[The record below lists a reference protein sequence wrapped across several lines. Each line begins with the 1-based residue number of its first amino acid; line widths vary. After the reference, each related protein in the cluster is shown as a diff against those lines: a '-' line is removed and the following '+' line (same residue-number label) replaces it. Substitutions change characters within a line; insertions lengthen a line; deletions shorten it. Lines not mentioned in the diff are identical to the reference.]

1 MGRIKSNSYS
11 KDMSSPFK
19 LLFSLLVI
27 YGLMSYFVYS
37 LIHMKFVKPL
47 GFDAPLD
54 RFSEARAIQHIKV
67 LSHDIPGRQEGQPGL
82 RQAADYI
89 KSELHLLQDRAGP
102 DIRIEIEETLINGSF
117 NMMFLGRSISL
128 AYRNHTNILMRISSA
143 VSQEDDPA
151 VLLNGHFD
159 SPPGSPG
166 AADCGS
172 CVASMLEVARLIV
185 DSGWVPKQP
194 IIFLFNGAEELFM
207 VGSHGFMKTH
217 TWTKTIGAFINLEA
231 SGTGG
236 PDFVCQSGPGSWPSL
251 VYAQSAVYPMG
262 SSANQDVF
270 GFAPGDTDYRIFAND
285 HGNIP
290 GLDIIYLIG
299 GYYYHT
305 STDTVERLLPGSIQ
319 ARGENVIRVVKAFTL
334 STKMRNAFERESL
347 LVNDG
352 LENENER
359 PIFFDYMS
367 WFLIY
372 YTRRQALV
380 LHSIPFV
387 VFVLVPFFLRL
398 SHLGFWC
405 SIATFGDFLIGLLF
419 HVTGILLAI
428 LVPIIFSI
436 VRLLFSS
443 HSMNWFGNPYLA
455 YMMFVPPSVVGLL
468 IPRLVWRSFPLCQD
482 PSQVKSTLEELA
494 GEAKFWGAFGQYAL
508 MTLGYLVAELG
519 GGFLYFFFCV
529 FMLLAWFSFSLS
541 IKSFGRHSLRS
552 AACYIIPLLPCILYV
567 VYFGGVLIQ
576 FLIEKM
582 GMMGSL
588 PPPYG
593 YFIPDVIVAAI
604 IGAVTSLSVGPLVP
618 LIGNWLAR
626 SSIIQFLLHISVV
639 TLALSSQLFPYSKDA
654 PKRVIFQH
662 TIQTDVGRIVDSTF
676 DISVLDS
683 NSLVFLFK
691 HAPEVAS
698 ELEIGQ
704 DFSLET
710 ADLSPRERW
719 MAIYPLSSL
728 FSRSIKVPAKS
739 DAILSKYRYL
749 PHLSSYKPPMILGVG
764 SRRVYLEFSLG
775 SLEEV
780 WVAVFNITGP
790 LSSWSFAENLL
801 PAPEVIGGGPPSYI
815 CRLSGAGQEN
825 WTFWLEANSS
835 ADLLIEVGVVDQYL
849 VDQAAKIKG
858 LFPDWVDVIAFSSYL
873 SSYIF

>member
-1 MGRIKSNSYS
+1 MGRKSDGNNSGG
-11 KDMSSPFK
+11 MSSAFN
-19 LLFSLLVI
+19 LLFSLLII

-37 LIHMKFVKPL
+37 LVHMKFVKPL
-47 GFDAPLD
+47 PLDAPLH
-54 RFSEARAIQHIKV
+54 RFSEARAIQHIRV
-67 LSHDIPGRQEGQPGL
+67 LAHDIPARQEGQPGL

-89 KSELHLLQDRAGP
+89 KSQLHLLQDRAGP
-102 DIRIEIEETLINGSF
+102 DFRIEIEETSINGSF

-128 AYRNHTNILMRISSA
+128 AYRNHTNVLMRISSA

-159 SPPGSPG
+159 SPPSSPG

-185 DSGWVPKQP
+185 DSGWVPNRP

-217 TWTKTIGAFINLEA
+217 KWTKTIGAFINLEA
-231 SGTGG
+231 SGNGG

-251 VYAQSAVYPMG
+251 VYAQSALYPMG

-270 GFAPGDTDYRIFAND
+270 GIVPGDTDYRIFAND

-305 STDTVERLLPGSIQ
+305 TTDTVERLLPGSIQ
-319 ARGENVIRVVKAFTL
+319 ARGENVIRVVKAFTM
-334 STKMRNAFERESL
+334 STKMRNAYDRESH
-347 LVNDG
+347 LVDEG
-352 LENENER
+352 IEHER

-372 YTRRQALV
+372 YTRRQAMV
-380 LHSIPFV
+380 LHSIPIA
-387 VFVLVPFFLRL
+387 VFILVPFFLRL

-405 SIATFGDFLIGLLF
+405 SIAMFGDFIIGLIF
-419 HVTGILLAI
+419 HVTGIILAI

-436 VRLLFSS
+436 VRLLFVSY
-443 HSMNWFGNPYLA
+443 SMNWFGNPYLA
-455 YMMFVPPSVVGLL
+455 YMMFVPPSIVGLL
-468 IPRLVWRSFPLCQD
+468 IPRFVWRSFPLCQD
-482 PSQVKSTLEELA
+482 PSKVNSSAEELA
-494 GEAKFWGAFGQYAL
+494 GEARFWGAFGQYAL
-508 MTLGYLVAELG
+508 MTLGYLVAGLG
-519 GGFLYFFFCV
+519 GGFLYFFFSA

-552 AACYIIPLLPCILYV
+552 AACYIVPLLPCILYV

-593 YFIPDVIVAAI
+593 YFIPDVIVAAV

-618 LIGNWLAR
+618 VIGNWLAR
-626 SSIIQFLLHISVV
+626 SSIMQFLLHITVV

-654 PKRVIFQH
+654 PKRLVLQH
-662 TIQTDVGRIVDSTF
+662 TIQTDAGQIIDSTF

-691 HAPEVAS
+691 HAPGIAS
-698 ELEIGQ
+698 ELEIGP

-710 ADLSPRERW
+710 ADLSSRERW
-719 MAIYPLSSL
+719 MMDWEGQKLAEQLMQTML
-728 FSRSIKVPAKS
+728 MAFALVAFVTG
-739 DAILSKYRYL
+739 YL
-749 PHLSSYKPPMILGVG
+749 
-764 SRRVYLEFSLG
+764 LG
-775 SLEEV
+775 SFETV
-780 WVAVFNITGP
+780 
-790 LSSWSFAENLL
+790 
-801 PAPEVIGGGPPSYI
+801 
-815 CRLSGAGQEN
+815 
-825 WTFWLEANSS
+825 
-835 ADLLIEVGVVDQYL
+835 LLIYAAGL
-849 VDQAAKIKG
+849 VFTS
-858 LFPDWVDVIAFSSYL
+858 LVTLPDWPFYNRHPVKWLDPSEAEIHPKPQFDSTSAKRKASNK
-873 SSYIF
+873 

>member
-1 MGRIKSNSYS
+1 MGGRKSNNYVVGDTWSA
-11 KDMSSPFK
+11 FK
-19 LLFSLLVI
+19 LLISLLII

-47 GFDAPLD
+47 GLDAPPQ

-67 LSHDIPGRQEGQPGL
+67 LSQDIHSRQEGQPGL

-89 KSELHLLQDRAGP
+89 TSQLHLLQDRASP

-185 DSGWVPKQP
+185 DSGWVPMQP
-194 IIFLFNGAEELFM
+194 IIFLFNGGEELFM

-217 TWTKTIGAFINLEA
+217 KWTKTIGAFINLEA

-251 VYAQSAVYPMG
+251 VYAQSALYPMG

-270 GFAPGDTDYRIFAND
+270 GIVPGDTDYRIFAND

-290 GLDIIYLIG
+290 GLDIIFLIG

-305 STDTVERLLPGSIQ
+305 SGDTVERLLPGSIQ
-319 ARGENVIRVVKAFTL
+319 ARGENVIRIVKAFTL
-334 STKMRNAFERESL
+334 STKMRNAYVRESL
-347 LVNDG
+347 IVNDG
-352 LENENER
+352 LEHER

-367 WFLIY
+367 WFLIF
-372 YTRRQALV
+372 YTRRQAMV
-380 LHSIPFV
+380 LHSIPIL

-405 SIATFGDFLIGLLF
+405 SIATFCDFLIGVLF
-419 HVTGILLAI
+419 HVTGIILAI
-428 LVPIIFSI
+428 LVPVIFSI
-436 VRLLFSS
+436 VRLLFCS

-455 YMMFVPPSVVGLL
+455 YLMFVPPSIVGLL
-468 IPRLVWRSFPLCQD
+468 IPRFVWRSFPLCQD
-482 PSQVKSTLEELA
+482 PGRVKSSIEELA
-494 GEAKFWGAFGQYAL
+494 GEARFWGAFGQYAL
-508 MTLGYLVAELG
+508 MTMGYLVAGLG
-519 GGFLYFFFCV
+519 GGFLYFFFSA
-529 FMLLAWFSFSLS
+529 FMLLAWCSFSLS

-552 AACYIIPLLPCILYV
+552 AACYIIPILPCILYV

-618 LIGNWLAR
+618 VIGNWLAR
-626 SSIIQFLLHISVV
+626 SSILQFLLHISVV

-662 TIQTDVGRIVDSTF
+662 TIQTDAGRIVDSTF

-691 HAPEVAS
+691 HAPDIAS
-698 ELEIGQ
+698 ELEIEP

-710 ADLSPRERW
+710 SDHSRRERW

-728 FSRSIKVPAKS
+728 FSRSLKFPAKS
-739 DAILSKYRYL
+739 DAILNKYGYL
-749 PHLSSYKPPMILGVG
+749 PHLSSYKPPMISDVG

-780 WVAVFNITGP
+780 WVAVLNITGP
-790 LSSWSFAENLL
+790 LSSWSFAENIL

-835 ADLLIEVGVVDQYL
+835 ADLVIEVGVVDQYL
-849 VDQAAKIKG
+849 IYEAAKLKG
-858 LFPDWVDVIAFSSYL
+858 LFPDWVDVVAYSSYL

>member
-1 MGRIKSNSYS
+1 
-11 KDMSSPFK
+11 
-19 LLFSLLVI
+19 
-27 YGLMSYFVYS
+27 
-37 LIHMKFVKPL
+37 MKFVKPL
-47 GFDAPLD
+47 GFDAPVD

-67 LSHDIPGRQEGQPGL
+67 LSQDIPGRQEGQPGL

-89 KSELHLLQDRAGP
+89 KSQLHLLQDRAGP
-102 DIRIEIEETLINGSF
+102 DIRIEIEETMINGSF

-143 VSQEDDPA
+143 VSEEDDPA

-172 CVASMLEVARLIV
+172 CVASLLEVARLVV
-185 DSGWVPKQP
+185 DSGWVPMKP

-217 TWTKTIGAFINLEA
+217 RWTKTIGAFINLEA
-231 SGTGG
+231 SGNGG

-251 VYAQSAVYPMG
+251 VYAQSALFPMG

-270 GFAPGDTDYRIFAND
+270 GIVPGDTDYRIFAND

-319 ARGENVIRVVKAFTL
+319 ARGENVIRVVKAFTM
-334 STKMRNAFERESL
+334 STKIRNAYERESL
-347 LVNDG
+347 PVNDG
-352 LENENER
+352 LDNER

-372 YTRRQALV
+372 YTRRQAMV
-380 LHSIPFV
+380 LHSIPVV
-387 VFVLVPFFLRL
+387 VFILVPFLLRL

-405 SIATFGDFLIGLLF
+405 SIATFCDFIIGLLF

-455 YMMFVPPSVVGLL
+455 YMMFIPPSVVGLL
-468 IPRLVWRSFPLCQD
+468 IPRFVWRSFPLYQD
-482 PSQVKSTLEELA
+482 PSRVKSSVEELA
-494 GEAKFWGAFGQYAL
+494 GEARFWGAFGQYAL
-508 MTLGYLVAELG
+508 MTLGYLVAGLG
-519 GGFLYFFFCV
+519 GGFLYFFFSA
-529 FMLLAWFSFSLS
+529 FMLLAWFCFSLS

-593 YFIPDVIVAAI
+593 YFVPDVIVAAI
-604 IGAVTSLSVGPLVP
+604 IGAVTSLSLGPLVP
-618 LIGNWLAR
+618 LIGNC
-626 SSIIQFLLHISVV
+626 
-639 TLALSSQLFPYSKDA
+639 KDA

-662 TIQTDVGRIVDSTF
+662 TIQTDVGRIVDSAF

-683 NSLVFLFK
+683 NSLIFLFK
-691 HAPEVAS
+691 HAPEIAS
-698 ELEIGQ
+698 ELEIGP

-710 ADLSPRERW
+710 ADLSRRERW

-749 PHLSSYKPPMILGVG
+749 PHLSSYKPPMISDVG

-780 WVAVFNITGP
+780 WVAVLNITGP
-790 LSSWSFAENLL
+790 LSSWSFAENVL

-815 CRLSGAGQEN
+815 CRLSGAGQKN

-835 ADLLIEVGVVDQYL
+835 AHLVIEVGVVDQYL

-873 SSYIF
+873 SNYVF

>member
-1 MGRIKSNSYS
+1 MGRKSDGNNSGG
-11 KDMSSPFK
+11 MSSAFN
-19 LLFSLLVI
+19 LLFSLLII

-37 LIHMKFVKPL
+37 LVHMKFVKPL
-47 GFDAPLD
+47 PLDAPLH
-54 RFSEARAIQHIKV
+54 RFSEARAIQHIRV
-67 LSHDIPGRQEGQPGL
+67 LAHDIPARQEGQPGL

-89 KSELHLLQDRAGP
+89 KSQLHLLQDRAGP
-102 DIRIEIEETLINGSF
+102 DFRIEIEETSINGSF

-128 AYRNHTNILMRISSA
+128 AYRNHTNVLMRISSA

-159 SPPGSPG
+159 SPPSSPG

-185 DSGWVPKQP
+185 DSGWVPNRP

-217 TWTKTIGAFINLEA
+217 KWTKTIGAFINLEA
-231 SGTGG
+231 SGNGG

-251 VYAQSAVYPMG
+251 VYAQSALYPMG

-270 GFAPGDTDYRIFAND
+270 GIVPGDTDYRIFAND

-305 STDTVERLLPGSIQ
+305 TTDTVERLLPGSIQ
-319 ARGENVIRVVKAFTL
+319 ARGENVIRVVKAFTM
-334 STKMRNAFERESL
+334 STKMRNAYDRESH
-347 LVNDG
+347 LVDEG
-352 LENENER
+352 IEHER

-372 YTRRQALV
+372 YTRRQAMV
-380 LHSIPFV
+380 LHSIPIA
-387 VFVLVPFFLRL
+387 VFILVPFFLRL

-405 SIATFGDFLIGLLF
+405 SIAMFGDFIIGLIF
-419 HVTGILLAI
+419 HVTGIILAI

-436 VRLLFSS
+436 VRLLFVSY
-443 HSMNWFGNPYLA
+443 SMNWFGNPYLA
-455 YMMFVPPSVVGLL
+455 YMMFVPPSIVGLL
-468 IPRLVWRSFPLCQD
+468 IPRFVWRSFPLCQD
-482 PSQVKSTLEELA
+482 PSKVNSSAEVNYILA
-494 GEAKFWGAFGQYAL
+494 
-508 MTLGYLVAELG
+508 
-519 GGFLYFFFCV
+519 
-529 FMLLAWFSFSLS
+529 
-541 IKSFGRHSLRS
+541 
-552 AACYIIPLLPCILYV
+552 
-567 VYFGGVLIQ
+567 
-576 FLIEKM
+576 
-582 GMMGSL
+582 
-588 PPPYG
+588 G
-593 YFIPDVIVAAI
+593 YFIPDVIVAAV

-618 LIGNWLAR
+618 VIGNWLAR
-626 SSIIQFLLHISVV
+626 SSIMQFLLHITVV

-654 PKRVIFQH
+654 PKRLVLQH
-662 TIQTDVGRIVDSTF
+662 TIQTDAGQIIDSTF

-691 HAPEVAS
+691 HAPGIAS
-698 ELEIGQ
+698 ELEIGP

-710 ADLSPRERW
+710 ADLSSRERW

-728 FSRSIKVPAKS
+728 FSRGIKVPAKS
-739 DAILSKYRYL
+739 DAILKKYRYL
-749 PHLSSYKPPMILGVG
+749 PHLSSYKPPMISDVG

-780 WVAVFNITGP
+780 WVAVLNITGP
-790 LSSWSFAENLL
+790 LSSWSFAENIL

-835 ADLLIEVGVVDQYL
+835 ANLVIQVGVVDQYL
-849 VDQAAKIKG
+849 VDEAAKIKS
-858 LFPDWVDVIAFSSYL
+858 LFPDWVDVVSFSSYL
-873 SSYIF
+873 SSYVF